1 MIKVYNAT
9 QTLKGYN
16 ETLCYTN
23 NKVDADLMVVGG
35 KAINLD
41 EFPNLKGIFKTGVG
55 TDNLPFD
62 EAKKRGIEIKLPSER
77 TREIIYD
84 ETASFTLHLILNFIY
99 NNVGNFTTWKK
110 SNRRSLQDYQV
121 LVMGCG
127 KIGTKVIERLSPLCK
142 VVTYDPLQNERN
154 ELNHLIS
161 TSDVISLHMPLLPDT
176 MKFFNQE
183 KLALISD
190 GSLIVNTA
198 RGPIIDEQALYS
210 ELKNGRIHAA
220 IDVFWEEPYHGILTE
235 LENENIKLTPHVA
248 STCKDFLDGLAN
260 DFLSFHAKFL

>member
-1 MIKVYNAT
+1 
-9 QTLKGYN
+9 
-16 ETLCYTN
+16 
-23 NKVDADLMVVGG
+23 
-35 KAINLD
+35 
-41 EFPNLKGIFKTGVG
+41 
-55 TDNLPFD
+55 
-62 EAKKRGIEIKLPSER
+62 
-77 TREIIYD
+77 
-84 ETASFTLHLILNFIY
+84 
-99 NNVGNFTTWKK
+99 
-110 SNRRSLQDYQV
+110 
-121 LVMGCG
+121 MGCG

-154 ELNHLIS
+154 ELNHLIR

-176 MKFFNQE
+176 VKFFNQE

-235 LENENIKLTPHVA
+235 LENENIKLTP
-248 STCKDFLDGLAN
+248 T
-260 DFLSFHAKFL
+260 